1 MVRDCKSG
9 RGQERKGGSGRG
21 QRLAGTYCRPVP
33 LPLFLAFV
41 LPLLLAACDVTEPEP
56 ERLVVEAFV
65 ETGEEL
71 PTVTVRRTAALDD
84 PDAAPPVADA
94 DVTLGIGGE
103 AVRYLPVP
111 GQPGRYAPEAPHA
124 AEAGG
129 AFTLDV
135 TWQDQRATASSRLPV
150 PIALDSVRVT
160 PSASP
165 VEAVFADSLGLEVR
179 EGVIYPVTVTLFWTA
194 PEPDTAWVRT
204 RLRPPASFPSA
215 IVDFVLSTDETQR
228 EADYVEEEGTPVRR
242 WSGTYAVPVAS
253 LDDPLPPHALDVFV
267 LRSGTDY
274 ARYALSRTDPGRRE
288 PVGNVEGGIGIVVG
302 VAVDGRTVQVG
313 E

>member
-1 MVRDCKSG
+1 M
-9 RGQERKGGSGRG
+9 
-21 QRLAGTYCRPVP
+21 
-33 LPLFLAFV
+33 
-41 LPLLLAACDVTEPEP
+41 LAACDVTEPEP

-84 PDAAPPVADA
+84 PDAAPPVAGA

-111 GQPGRYAPEAPHA
+111 GAAGTYAPQVSRT

-135 TWQDQRATASSRLPV
+135 TWQGQRAAASSRLPV
-150 PIALDSVRVT
+150 SIALDSVRVT

-194 PEPDTAWVRT
+194 PEPDTAWVRA

-215 IVDFVLSTDETQR
+215 IVDFVLNTDETQR
-228 EADYVEEEGTPVRR
+228 EAEYAEEEGSPVRR

-288 PVGNVEGGIGIVVG
+288 PIGNVEGGIGIVVG